1 MKELEASVRSI
12 EQDGKSTKYSSLANT
27 NMLIL
32 NFRPGLGQVSAR
44 RCRIRHQEAADQP
57 GRRRREGLARGAA
70 GRSRRMAEVLQR
82 GADAP
87 RALVL
92 RQDADADLPR

>member
-70 GRSRRMAEVLQR
+70 GEDRRVRRLRTIFRHRRYAEVVVFR
-82 GADAP
+82 HG
-87 RALVL
+87 
-92 RQDADADLPR
+92 